1 MFNLCKIQM
10 QTIQEVMTKIAP
22 LLGTLYTLPVTSNK
36 GKVGLF
42 LEDLVGIHHTSN
54 PLDCT
59 DGEIK
64 TVPLKKLK
72 DKYVFKETIA
82 ITMLCK
88 KDLRDHDFN
97 SSKCFKKMSRM
108 LIIPYLRE
116 GDTIR
121 FNELILMDKASG
133 IFDELY
139 DILENDYNLI
149 RKKYIE
155 HDILQSKTGDLLQ
168 TRTKGAGHGSVSR
181 AFYLKQS
188 IMDEL
193 QYIRTSLVRVPGS
206 LE

>member
-1 MFNLCKIQM
+1 MFNWCKTQM
-10 QTIQEVMTKIAP
+10 QTVQEVIMKINP
-22 LLGTLYTLPVTSNK
+22 LLGTVYTIPVTSNK
-36 GKVGLF
+36 GKVGNF
-42 LEDLVGIHHTSN
+42 LEDLANIPHSSN
-54 PLDCT
+54 CLDCL

-88 KDLRDHDFN
+88 KDLRDHDFK
-97 SSKCFKKMSRM
+97 SSKCFKKMCRM
-108 LIIPYLRE
+108 LIIPYLRK
-116 GDTIR
+116 GDTIQ
-121 FNELILMDKASG
+121 FTELILMDKASG

-149 RKKYIE
+149 RKNYIE
-155 HDILQSKTGDLLQ
+155 HDILQSKIGDLLQ
-168 TRTKGAGHGSVSR
+168 TRTKGAGHGSISR
-181 AFYLKQS
+181 AFYLRTS